1 MAQPCLP
8 TELIELIAS
17 HLDLATNRSL
27 RLASSE
33 LSRQTAHH
41 FKSRYLR
48 KQTLKWD
55 RENLDVFLETNTHE
69 TLGGA
74 LQHLLIDATPYHSIS
89 LWEESKRLSE
99 EQARSTCY
107 PNTGSRE
114 LNEQHTADR
123 DAAAKAAIFFNESRY
138 DLKCL
143 KTVFAALEK
152 LESITFEY
160 GSMDKKYAKF
170 GSRYC
175 VSSQHEMSRPF
186 VSTMAAIA
194 ATHLPVSTIA
204 LNKER
209 NYGTVSIGRLESLA
223 PSLAAFDGVFEKLHT
238 LHLSLRDWRNADDGF
253 ALDDTARAPFVVRFL
268 AKAKNVQD
276 LDLSCYS
283 NFEYDVFG
291 QMARHCRFSKLKTC
305 KLAMFP
311 INVHSTCDLEDFLAP
326 SKDTLTELR
335 LYHML
340 LPGRD
345 PCWPALVADLARSDK
360 VLQKLEVLC
369 LSNLFASEGHKMWM
383 AGGLWTC
390 FGDRGVVGEWRQEI
404 LDSGLY
410 EARGSKAVW
419 ENTVGAYPF
428 EWRPGMCNRPYIVA

>member
-1 MAQPCLP
+1 M
-8 TELIELIAS
+8 
-17 HLDLATNRSL
+17 
-27 RLASSE
+27 
-33 LSRQTAHH
+33 
-41 FKSRYLR
+41 
-48 KQTLKWD
+48 
-55 RENLDVFLETNTHE
+55 HE

-74 LQHLLIDATPYHSIS
+74 LQHLFIDATPYHSIS
-89 LWEESKRLSE
+89 LWEVSKRLSE

-114 LNEQHTADR
+114 LNEQYTADR

-143 KTVFAALEK
+143 KAVFAGLK
-152 LESITFEY
+152 KVESITFEY
-160 GSMDKKYAKF
+160 GGMDKKYAKF

-194 ATHLPVSTIA
+194 ATNLHVSTIA
-204 LNKER
+204 LNRDK
-209 NYGTVSIGRLESLA
+209 NYGTISIGRLESLA
-223 PSLAAFDGVFEKLHT
+223 PSLGAFDNAFEKLQT
-238 LHLSLRDWRNADDGF
+238 LHLSLRDWRDPDDGF
-253 ALDDTARAPFVVRFL
+253 ALDDTNRAPFVVRFL
-268 AKAKNVQD
+268 AKAKNVKD

-283 NFEYDVFG
+283 KFEYDIFG
-291 QMARHCRFSKLKTC
+291 QMARHCRFDKLKTC

-311 INVHSTCDLEDFLAP
+311 INVHNPHDLEDFLAH
-326 SKDTLTELR
+326 SSDSLTELC

-345 PCWPALVADLARSDK
+345 TCWPTLVADLARSDK

-369 LSNLFASEGHKMWM
+369 LSNLFASEGYKMWM
-383 AGGLWTC
+383 VGGLWHC
-390 FGDRGVVGEWRQEI
+390 YGDRGVVGVWREEV
-404 LDSGLY
+404 LDDGLL
-410 EARGSKAVW
+410 EARGTKAVW

-428 EWRPGMCNRPYIVA
+428 EWQPGMCNRPYIVA